1 MGVFDG
7 GVKTPRRVTD
17 PLTDKLVVQVADLA
31 LAAINTPAA
40 LLYSGTDVSVVHGD
54 QQLHVDQN
62 RFMKVGMNHNVTIG
76 MNEIYLVAMNQT
88 ITVMQ
93 DYTRHVV
100 MNSLIN
106 TDGNYTKNVLLN
118 YTKAITGNSVNAI
131 TGFYT
136 KSVVMDYAKTI
147 VGSST
152 NVITGMYAK
161 TVQSDYT
168 KQITGTSTNKVTG
181 NYSKL
186 LNSDYVKVVTG
197 KSSVQV
203 LSESTAQY
211 QGNHKRMYGSDHTM
225 MIAGSNTHTT
235 CGPTIRTEID
245 VQVSQQID
253 DQTHSQPTNLNQAN
267 NHWFTTAVRK
277 GTWQKVL
284 KIDYTTGVA
293 LTGATVKHDTNALN
307 IGCHGS
313 HNTFFIEKFDA
324 GIEKNEALAIKVE
337 KKGLHFKLRGIVSD
351 FVVNKTK
358 AAASGVEAACATLG
372 TYAARLQ
379 AVPAKVVAGIVAAFN
394 SFIM

>member
-7 GVKTPRRVTD
+7 SVKTPRRTKD
-17 PLTDKLVVQVADLA
+17 PLTDRLVVQVAELT

-40 LLYSGTDVSVVHGD
+40 LLYPGTDVSVVHGD

-62 RFMKVGMNHNVTIG
+62 RFMKVAMNHNVTIG
-76 MNEIYLVAMNQT
+76 MNEIYLVDMNQS

-118 YTKAITGNSVNAI
+118 YTKTITGNSVNTI
-131 TGFYT
+131 TGFYM
-136 KSVVMDYAKTI
+136 KSVTMDYTKTI
-147 VGSST
+147 IGSST
-152 NVITGMYAK
+152 NTITGFYAK

-168 KQITGTSTNKVTG
+168 KTITGTSTNQVTG
-181 NYSKL
+181 DYSKVL
-186 LNSDYVKVVTG
+186 SADYVKVVTG
-197 KSSVQV
+197 NSSVQV
-203 LSESTAQY
+203 LSESMVQY
-211 QGNHKRMYGSDHTM
+211 QGNHKRTYGSDHTM

-253 DQTHSQPTNLNQAN
+253 DQTHGQPTNLNQSHSN
-267 NHWFTTAVRK
+267 WFTTTDKK
-277 GTWQKVL
+277 GTYQELL
-284 KIDYTTGVA
+284 KIDYTSGLV
-293 LTGATVKHDTNALN
+293 LSGSILKLDTNALN
-307 IGCHGS
+307 YGCNGS
-313 HNTFFIEKFDA
+313 HNTFFIEKFDCGVSKQEVGCAKEKIRGVSVRVGGLIGDVSVNTSKATVA
-324 GIEKNEALAIKVE
+324 GVKV
-337 KKGLHFKLRGIVSD
+337 
-351 FVVNKTK
+351 
-358 AAASGVEAACATLG
+358 ACATLG
-372 TYAARLQ
+372 TFATQLQ